1 MWKCEFYDTENLD
14 GYFSG
19 VLYLYT
25 NNRRYIMSFGYD
37 IEFGSLKL
45 MNCRDLLYNSYGEMY
60 SQEEIA
66 DLYTENYSLIKNE
79 IQREIGK

>member
-19 VLYLYT
+19 VLYLYA

-45 MNCRDLLYNSYGEMY
+45 MNCKDQLYNSYEETY

-66 DLYTENYSLIKNE
+66 DLYTKNYSLIKNE
-79 IQREIGK
+79 IKYELGK

>member
-25 NNRRYIMSFGYD
+25 NSRRYIMSFGYD

-45 MNCRDLLYNSYGEMY
+45 MNCRDLLYNSYGETY
-60 SQEEIA
+60 SQEELT
-66 DLYTENYSLIKNE
+66 DLYMGNYSLIKNE
-79 IQREIGK
+79 IKDEIGK